1 MTLENEVEL
10 NDRVWS
16 RMAPMD
22 QLPPL
27 LSAKPGA
34 TVLAVLSDSTARD
47 QGYPLV
53 AWQRYGTGKCMS
65 IASDRLWRL
74 RYRTGDK
81 YHWRVWSQ
89 CIQFMT
95 LSRLMGEHKRIRL
108 ETDRSTYPV
117 DGQCRLYAHVLDDS
131 FEPIT
136 QPVFEVYLSNLEGG
150 QAKQLV
156 SLRPD
161 RSQPGLYEGYFTPP
175 GTGRYRVEAN
185 DEDSKVSN
193 VTEFQ
198 VTEVRQELIDTD
210 MRLAHLQRIA
220 DLTGG
225 ASLGIRE
232 LPNLDSLLK
241 DRLITTEVRSE
252 RPLWDNGLV
261 VMLLVALLGA
271 EWILRRRYDLP

>member
-1 MTLENEVEL
+1 
-10 NDRVWS
+10 
-16 RMAPMD
+16 
-22 QLPPL
+22 
-27 LSAKPGA
+27 
-34 TVLAVLSDSTARD
+34 
-47 QGYPLV
+47 
-53 AWQRYGTGKCMS
+53 
-65 IASDRLWRL
+65 
-74 RYRTGDK
+74 
-81 YHWRVWSQ
+81 
-89 CIQFMT
+89 
-95 LSRLMGEHKRIRL
+95 
-108 ETDRSTYPV
+108 V

-131 FEPIT
+131 FEPII
-136 QPVFEVYLSNLEGG
+136 QPMFEVYLSNLEGG

-185 DEDSKVSN
+185 DEDRKVSN

-232 LPNLDSLLK
+232 LPNLDPLLK

-261 VMLLVALLGA
+261 VLLLVALLGA